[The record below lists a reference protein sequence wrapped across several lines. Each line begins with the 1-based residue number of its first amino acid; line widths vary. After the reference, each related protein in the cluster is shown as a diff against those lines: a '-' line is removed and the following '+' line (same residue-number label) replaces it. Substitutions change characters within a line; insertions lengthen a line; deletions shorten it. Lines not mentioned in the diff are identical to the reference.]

1 MHRGKEEMGS
11 ALFFLADA
19 QRIFEAR
26 VFAKPTSN
34 TSLEWCSG
42 MCSTGSPLPKEPER
56 KNPSGILFQ
65 LTRTVEKK
73 L

>member
-1 MHRGKEEMGS
+1 MGS

-19 QRIFEAR
+19 QRIFEVRVFA